1 MYFEHHGLLLLYF
14 YTSKNK
20 YFLIVMGNFYTLY
33 LINRQIINFEV
44 APDTDKGT
52 KILNRYGSA

>member
-1 MYFEHHGLLLLYF
+1 
-14 YTSKNK
+14 
-20 YFLIVMGNFYTLY
+20 MGNFYTLY